1 MQHLAQR
8 KNPLICILF
17 SAVPTNAPQI
27 KDSLSE
33 ANRGLLYKPGDW
45 LNLNCTSQPSRPPIR
60 LTWFVNGREVSVSLA
75 CMSIK
80 AKLCGNTITQ
90 KPYMKMHRQKSSM
103 RKSVYLLQGKVLIR
117 NDLSSLL
124 IQLSILRNMNTFLNE
139 GAKGILREVDKN
151 GFL

>member
-1 MQHLAQR
+1 MNRNALKDTTSCLK

-17 SAVPTNAPQI
+17 SAVSTNAPQI

-60 LTWFVNGREVSVSLA
+60 LTWFVNGREVSVSLV

-80 AKLCGNTITQ
+80 ATLYKRIQN
-90 KPYMKMHRQKSSM
+90 R
-103 RKSVYLLQGKVLIR
+103 RKTLYENAR
-117 NDLSSLL
+117 
-124 IQLSILRNMNTFLNE
+124 
-139 GAKGILREVDKN
+139 
-151 GFL
+151 

>member
-60 LTWFVNGREVSVSLA
+60 LTWFVNGREVSVSLV

-80 AKLCGNTITQ
+80 ATLYIG
-90 KPYMKMHRQKSSM
+90 
-103 RKSVYLLQGKVLIR
+103 
-117 NDLSSLL
+117 
-124 IQLSILRNMNTFLNE
+124 IQNHC
-139 GAKGILREVDKN
+139 
-151 GFL
+151 